1 MVFYISWV
9 IIIRIFILISRKNDI
24 MAKIKLIFFTAI
36 LLTGNLCIGQK
47 VIANY
52 INRFLPVAKGLSD
65 EYGIPVAVILG
76 VSTLESG
83 SGTSKNCKQLNNYF
97 GVTGRNSL
105 KKRHSAYKQYATPED
120 SFRDFCGIISRKKF
134 YPKLK
139 GNTNYAKW
147 LAAMNHASY
156 AGAKNIW
163 ISRITNIIIKHRLTQ
178 YDK

>member
-1 MVFYISWV
+1 MT
-9 IIIRIFILISRKNDI
+9 
-24 MAKIKLIFFTAI
+24 KIKLVFCTVI
-36 LLTGNLCIGQK
+36 LLISNLCIGQK
-47 VIANY
+47 VITNY
-52 INRFLPVAKGLSD
+52 INRFLPIAKDLST

-83 SGTSKNCKQLNNYF
+83 SGTSKNCRQLNNYF

-105 KKRHSAYKQYATPED
+105 KKRHSAYKQYAAPED

-134 YPKLK
+134 YSKLK
-139 GNTNYAKW
+139 DNRNYAKW

-163 ISRITNIIIKHRLTQ
+163 ISRITNIIIKHRLSQ

>member
-1 MVFYISWV
+1 
-9 IIIRIFILISRKNDI
+9 
-24 MAKIKLIFFTAI
+24 MAKIKLILFTAI
-36 LLTGNLCIGQK
+36 LFISNLCIGQK
-47 VIANY
+47 AITNY
-52 INRFLPVAKGLSD
+52 INRFLPMAKDLSA

-83 SGTSKNCKQLNNYF
+83 SGTSKNCRQLNNYF

-105 KKRHSAYKQYATPED
+105 RKRHSAYKQYATPED
-120 SFRDFCGIISRKKF
+120 SFRDFCNIVSRKKF

-139 GNTNYAKW
+139 DSKNYSKW
-147 LAAMNHASY
+147 LAAMNRASY

-163 ISRITNIIIKHRLTQ
+163 ISRITNIIIKHHLAQ